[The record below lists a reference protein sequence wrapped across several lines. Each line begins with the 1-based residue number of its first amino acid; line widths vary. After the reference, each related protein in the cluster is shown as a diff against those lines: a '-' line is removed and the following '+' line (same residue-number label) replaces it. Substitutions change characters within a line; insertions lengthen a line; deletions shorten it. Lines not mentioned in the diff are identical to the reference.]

1 MEILLKGT
9 RTEIPLR
16 LIPYVANWATV
27 SYLQYN
33 FGYLLLQRFLHKY
46 YRICIYRFIAE
57 RSGSLCL
64 HCEQGTILLQL
75 ATQGPISSIIQGY
88 GQVRLQSGQYAF
100 CYFPAGTHEIQ
111 LDAGEYET
119 MYITLHAS
127 LLEELAESLEEM
139 SAILARLYTAS
150 SQGACLTPLEMDY
163 RMQDIISDIRHCRET
178 GGNLLVEL
186 GTNIRNLLNLYRKTL
201 QAAARQKKLQDSI
214 YTAAVVS
221 IQEEVAKNPSIQQHT
236 LAYFARKHNMSQSTL
251 KRYFKAV
258 CKKTLHRYVWE
269 ECMKKAVWMRYN
281 QQLSLEE
288 IADEVGYAD
297 KSGFLKSFKK
307 YAGSNDNGSRL
318 SHSGYL

>member
-27 SYLQYN
+27 SYLQYD
-33 FGYLLLQRFLHKY
+33 FGHLLLQRFLHKY
-46 YRICIYRFIAE
+46 YRICIYRFIAD
-57 RSGSLCL
+57 RSGSLRL
-64 HCEQGTILLQL
+64 QCEQGTILLQL
-75 ATQGPISSIIQGY
+75 ITEGPIKNIIQGY
-88 GQVRLQSGQYAF
+88 GHVLLQSGQYAF

-111 LDAGEYET
+111 LDAGEYES
-119 MYITLHAS
+119 MYITLHTS
-127 LLEELAESLEEM
+127 LLEELAESLEDM
-139 SAILARLYTAS
+139 RAILSCLHTAS

-163 RMQDIISDIRHCRET
+163 RMQDIISDIRRCRET
-178 GGNLLVEL
+178 GGNLLVEFS
-186 GTNIRNLLNLYRKTL
+186 TSIRNLLNLYRKAL
-201 QAAARQKKLQDSI
+201 QAADQLRKLQASV
-214 YTAAVVS
+214 YTAAVIS

-269 ECMKKAVWMRYN
+269 ECMKKAVWMRYS
-281 QQLSLEE
+281 QQLSLDE

-307 YAGSNDNGSRL
+307 YAGGNGD
-318 SHSGYL
+318 